1 MIYRKKLEIER
12 SDLLPHALLDGVGE
26 GVNSMLF
33 ELALNKCQ
41 GQLRAHDG
49 NVASHPKQVGN
60 PADVILVTVR

>member
-49 NVASHPKQVGN
+49 NVASHP
-60 PADVILVTVR
+60 